1 MPRKTQ
7 AEIVQGIMDKI
18 ESRFNEDQPLHDRM
32 DLDYSDWRLTEFVP
46 EAEEG
51 VDPEDAYTTNSM
63 RTLADKVESFISGS
77 EIVVRVNNDAADE
90 QKRASNDNL
99 ERLVVG
105 MLRQV
110 NKRLQ
115 RKGDPLLIPQLA
127 WYSVVRG
134 GRLAARTLLRKK
146 ANGETY
152 PEILPLDPRHLVVQY
167 GDEEPI
173 WAAYRMSKTRA
184 QVRSEYGNF
193 EFNDTQMD
201 DDDEIEYVYD
211 YYEKVV
217 SNGKTKYMN
226 SVIIDD
232 KYAKKP
238 ADTFAE
244 MFPVCTVAIGSTPIL
259 AASDTG
265 LRNINTATDIED
277 PIKDFSESI
286 FAPNR
291 NVIKMKNRVFS
302 YRMAL
307 TARAVDQAYKV
318 SSLDGTKGLEDNPS
332 KKGSQINV
340 STQNQE
346 DVSPLPLS
354 ESPRDADVL
363 LGAINDDETDGG
375 LPPQA
380 FGILQAP
387 ISGYAMR
394 QLGTNIEQ
402 KVIPRLTAVQNLL
415 EMSFEHLIGMYE
427 TESYRALNVSGKTY
441 ARMPFDGP
449 ITPQDIKNHGELS
462 ITMQPALPE
471 DDMQRYSIAQM
482 ATQPTAGG
490 ESLVSMDFARDKI
503 LKMQDAD
510 LERQR
515 IFEQIARTSTPIMQL
530 VQLYTAAMKG
540 GDEQMA
546 KHYLQEIQIAEQQK
560 QMQELAQK
568 MQFMQQFSQMQ
579 QPTAPQQG
587 APTSNGVNPEVMP
600 NAAMG
605 GIPNIPSPNQGVNTT
620 APRPGAQSERTRL
633 LNSIGL
639 EETGE

>member
-1 MPRKTQ
+1 MARKTQ
-7 AEIVQGIMDKI
+7 DEIVADVLNKI
-18 ESRFNEDQPLHDRM
+18 ETLFDQDQPLHDRM
-32 DLDYSDWRLTEFVP
+32 DMDYSSWRLTHFVP
-46 EAEEG
+46 DEEEG
-51 VDPEDAYTTNSM
+51 VDPEDAYTTNSL

-77 EIVVRVNNDAADE
+77 EVVIRVNNDAADE
-90 QKRASNDNL
+90 QKRAANDNL
-99 ERLVVG
+99 ERLVIG
-105 MLRQV
+105 MHRQI

-115 RKGDPLLIPQLA
+115 RKGDPLLIAQLA
-127 WYSVVRG
+127 WYSTVRG
-134 GRLAARTLLRKK
+134 GRLAARSLLRKRP
-146 ANGETY
+146 NGDTFA
-152 PEILPLDPRHLVVQY
+152 EILPLDPRHLVVEY
-167 GDEEPI
+167 GEEEPVFT
-173 WAAYRMSKTRA
+173 AYRTTKTRA
-184 QVRSEYGNF
+184 QIRDEYKNF
-193 EFNDTQMD
+193 QFNDNKLNDGTEVEFVFD
-201 DDDEIEYVYD
+201 C
-211 YYEKVV
+211 YEKQIVG
-217 SNGKTKYMN
+217 GKIKYMN
-226 SVIIDD
+226 YVIIDD

-238 ADTFAE
+238 ADTFAL
-244 MFPVCTVAIGSTPIL
+244 MFPVCTVPIGSVPML
-259 AASDTG
+259 AESDTG
-265 LRNINTATDIED
+265 MRQIDSIADIED

-291 NVIKMKNRVFS
+291 DIIKAKNRVFS

-307 TARAVDQAYKV
+307 AARAVDQAYKV
-318 SSLDGTKGLEDNPS
+318 SSLDGTKGLEENPS
-332 KKGSQINV
+332 KKGSQVNV

-346 DVSPLPLS
+346 DVVPMPLS

-402 KVIPRLTAVQNLL
+402 KVIPRLIAVQNLL

-427 TESYRALNVSGKTY
+427 TKSYKPMNVSGKTY

-449 ITPQDIKNHGELS
+449 ITPDDIKNHGELTF
-462 ITMQPALPE
+462 TMQPALPE

-482 ATQPTAGG
+482 ATQPTPTG
-490 ESLVSMDFARDKI
+490 ESLVSMDFARDRI

-530 VQLYTAAMKG
+530 VQMYTAALKS

-546 KHYLQEIQIAEQQK
+546 QHYLQEIRIAEEQK
-560 QMQELAQK
+560 QMQELAQR
-568 MQFMQQFSQMQ
+568 MAFMQQYSQMQ
-579 QPTAPQQG
+579 QPMAPQQG
-587 APTSNGVNPEVMP
+587 APTSNGVRPEVMP

-605 GIPNIPSPNQGVNTT
+605 GIPNTPSPNQGMNTA
-620 APRPGAQSERTRL
+620 APRPGAQSERTQL

-639 EETGE
+639 EEE

>member
-1 MPRKTQ
+1 MARKTQ
-7 AEIVQGIMDKI
+7 AEIVDGIMAKI

-32 DLDYSDWRLTEFVP
+32 DLDYSDWRLTPFTPDE
-46 EAEEG
+46 EEG

-77 EIVVRVNNDAADE
+77 ETVIRVNNDAADE
-90 QKRASNDNL
+90 EKRAANDNL
-99 ERLVVG
+99 ERLVIG
-105 MLRQV
+105 MMRQI

-134 GRLAARTLLRKK
+134 GRIAARSLLRKK
-146 ANGETY
+146 PNGDTFA
-152 PEILPLDPRHLVVQY
+152 EILPMDPRHLVVQY
-167 GDEEPI
+167 GEEEPI

-184 QVRSEYGNF
+184 QIRSEYKNF
-193 EFNDTQMD
+193 DFD
-201 DDDEIEYVYD
+201 DSLLDDEDNLEYVYD
-211 YYEKVV
+211 YYEKTV
-217 SNGKTKYMN
+217 SGGEIKYMN
-226 SVIIDD
+226 SVIIDG

-238 ADTFAE
+238 ADTFAN
-244 MFPVCTVAIGSTPIL
+244 MFPICTVAIGSVPVL
-259 AASDTG
+259 ASSETG
-265 LRNINTATDIED
+265 LRNIDTISDVED

-291 NVIKMKNRVFS
+291 TIIKMKNRVFS

-307 TARAVDQAYKV
+307 AARAVDQAYKV

-346 DVSPLPLS
+346 DVQPLPLT

-415 EMSFEHLIGMYE
+415 EMSFEHLLLMYK
-427 TESYRALNVSGKTY
+427 TKAYKPLNVSGKTY

-449 ITPQDIKNHGELS
+449 ITPDDIMKSGELS
-462 ITMQPALPE
+462 FTMQPALPE

-482 ATQPTAGG
+482 ATQPTPTG
-490 ESLVSMDFARDKI
+490 ESLVSMDFARDRI

-530 VQLYTAAMKG
+530 VQMYTAALKS

-546 KHYLQEIQIAEQQK
+546 QHYLQEIKIAEEQK
-560 QMQELAQK
+560 QMQELAQR
-568 MQFMQQFSQMQ
+568 MAFMQQYGQMQ
-579 QPTAPQQG
+579 QPMAPQQG
-587 APTSNGVNPEVMP
+587 APTSNGVRPEVMP

-605 GIPNIPSPNQGVNTT
+605 GIPNTPSPNQGMNTA
-620 APRPGAQSERTRL
+620 APRPGAQSDRTQL
-633 LNSIGL
+633 LRSIGL
-639 EETGE
+639 EEE

>member
-1 MPRKTQ
+1 
-7 AEIVQGIMDKI
+7 
-18 ESRFNEDQPLHDRM
+18 
-32 DLDYSDWRLTEFVP
+32 
-46 EAEEG
+46 
-51 VDPEDAYTTNSM
+51 
-63 RTLADKVESFISGS
+63 
-77 EIVVRVNNDAADE
+77 
-90 QKRASNDNL
+90 
-99 ERLVVG
+99 VVG
-105 MLRQV
+105 T
-110 NKRLQ
+110 
-115 RKGDPLLIPQLA
+115 I
-127 WYSVVRG
+127 
-134 GRLAARTLLRKK
+134 T
-146 ANGETY
+146 
-152 PEILPLDPRHLVVQY
+152 H
-167 GDEEPI
+167 
-173 WAAYRMSKTRA
+173 
-184 QVRSEYGNF
+184 
-193 EFNDTQMD
+193 
-201 DDDEIEYVYD
+201 
-211 YYEKVV
+211 
-217 SNGKTKYMN
+217 
-226 SVIIDD
+226 
-232 KYAKKP
+232 
-238 ADTFAE
+238 
-244 MFPVCTVAIGSTPIL
+244 
-259 AASDTG
+259 
-265 LRNINTATDIED
+265 
-277 PIKDFSESI
+277 
-286 FAPNR
+286 
-291 NVIKMKNRVFS
+291 
-302 YRMAL
+302 
-307 TARAVDQAYKV
+307 
-318 SSLDGTKGLEDNPS
+318 TKGLEDNPS
-332 KKGSQINV
+332 KKGSQVNV